1 MADDRPGGEPTEEP
15 TPRRLRQAREQGQI
29 AYSGDFTSAAAF
41 VAAAGALLA
50 GAGWMATELSRLV
63 RAGLVRAV
71 AADADPGA
79 ALSSS
84 LRDVAR
90 LVGPIVGAAF
100 VAAAVVG
107 YLQAGGLFTLAPL
120 APKAEKLNPLAGF
133 GRILSKD
140 ALVQLVKAL
149 VKIAVIAAVAWWTL
163 EPHVGDFP
171 RLVGANA
178 TLAAGWTWGLVARL
192 LLRVAIAYVV
202 VGAADYLWTRH
213 KWLKGQRMTR
223 EEVKREHKEQE
234 GDPHHKQER
243 MRMHRE
249 ILRHRMVESV
259 RTADCV
265 IVNPEHIAVALRYDE
280 AKMGAPEVVAKG
292 EDLVAQQIREVA
304 RRYGVPIYRDVALAR
319 ALNRL
324 ELGDEIPEALY
335 DAVAEVL
342 RFVQRQS
349 QEGGEGG

>member
-15 TPRRLRQAREQGQI
+15 TPRRLRQARAEGQI
-29 AYSGDFTSAAAF
+29 AYSGDFTSSAAF
-41 VAAAGALLA
+41 VAAVGALIA
-50 GAGWMATELSRLV
+50 GSAFLATELTRV
-63 RAGLVRAV
+63 VHAGLVRAV
-71 AADADPGA
+71 SNDADPGA
-79 ALSSS
+79 ALTA
-84 LRDVAR
+84 LLGDVAR
-90 LVGPIVGAAF
+90 IAGPIVGAAF
-100 VAAAVVG
+100 VAAAIVG
-107 YLQAGGLFTLAPL
+107 YLQSGGLFTLAPL
-120 APKAEKLNPLAGF
+120 APRGEKLNPLAGF
-133 GRILSKD
+133 GRIFSKD

-149 VKIAVIAAVAWWTL
+149 VKTSVVVAVAWWTL
-163 EPHVGDFP
+163 APHVGDFP

-178 TLAAGWTWGLVARL
+178 TLAAGWTWGLATRL
-192 LLRVAIAYVV
+192 LLRVAIAYGI

-213 KWLKGQRMTR
+213 KWLKSQRMTR
-223 EEVKREHKEQE
+223 EEVKREYKEQE

-265 IVNPEHIAVALRYDE
+265 IVNPEHIAVALRYDQE
-280 AKMGAPEVVAKG
+280 KMGAPAVVAKG

-304 RRYGVPIYRDVALAR
+304 RQYGVPIYRDVALAR

-342 RFVQRQS
+342 RFVQKQS
-349 QEGGEGG
+349 EGEGA